1 MTAELA
7 QLCAYIVDAA
17 KYFNQQREKSVD
29 LHVSHLFSISISRE
43 MTGAVSSSVSS
54 GVALSFSTHMRNADM
69 MVEIARRWMSDVFLI
84 SSSTHSEGWFTVS
97 EDQSGTKCLHYQLA
111 YPYLQIKPTHISK

>member
-17 KYFNQQREKSVD
+17 KYLNQQREKE
-29 LHVSHLFSISISRE
+29 I
-43 MTGAVSSSVSS
+43 TGAVSSFASS
-54 GVALSFSTHMRNADM
+54 GVALSFSTHMRNDM

-84 SSSTHSEGWFTVS
+84 STHSEGWFTVS

>member
-17 KYFNQQREKSVD
+17 KYLNQQREKE
-29 LHVSHLFSISISRE
+29 I
-43 MTGAVSSSVSS
+43 TGAVSSFASS
-54 GVALSFSTHMRNADM
+54 GVALSFSTHMRNDM

-84 SSSTHSEGWFTVS
+84 STHSRHDVV
-97 EDQSGTKCLHYQLA
+97 
-111 YPYLQIKPTHISK
+111 